1 MATSAE
7 GEEIGG
13 GRADDFSWA
22 EKSPRGEGRRVE
34 HAPSGRRRSDARR
47 GNGGAEDARRG
58 RERNEGDDEVGKSK
72 GGDVA
77 DTFAVCAHAPASP
90 GDALGTTVES
100 LDRDAKTRGRV
111 LEEAARRALVV
122 AEAEMRSTT
131 RPRAVDAPRG
141 TACERRTA
149 EVPERSGPRPRRTP
163 LAGVTTAP
171 RGAPRVRA
179 CMGAKPVASG
189 FRARRYRLRVEP
201 RRPNARGAECGRRA
215 CLADGEAVTHTPGA
229 RAARILWS
237 TRFIPPL
244 GALFSAFLCAFRHP
258 VDRYS
263 SVKS

>member
-1 MATSAE
+1 MR
-7 GEEIGG
+7 GG
-13 GRADDFSWA
+13 G
-22 EKSPRGEGRRVE
+22 EKGTKATTR
-34 HAPSGRRRSDARR
+34 SG
-47 GNGGAEDARRG
+47 
-58 RERNEGDDEVGKSK
+58 KPK

-90 GDALGTTVES
+90 GAALGTTVES
-100 LDRDAKTRGRV
+100 RDRDAKTRGRV

-201 RRPNARGAECGRRA
+201 RRPNARGGECGRRA
-215 CLADGEAVTHTPGA
+215 CLAGWGGRDTHTRSAG
-229 RAARILWS
+229 ARILWS
-237 TRFIPPL
+237 SRKIPPL